1 MHNSWKRSEND
12 STILKKHTTSPRI
25 RERKL
30 HCREMQFFTYH
41 FGKFLSLTTHS
52 VSKYEKT
59 LLFIEDKLWVCTL
72 LIKGIL
78 AISIEVTNAYA
89 P

>member
-1 MHNSWKRSEND
+1 
-12 STILKKHTTSPRI
+12 
-25 RERKL
+25 
-30 HCREMQFFTYH
+30 MQFFTYH
-41 FGKFLSLTTHS
+41 FGKFLSLTTYS